1 MPLLRTL
8 LLALIGAAA
17 LRAAVAQPAMPPAAT
32 ACRACHGAEGISA
45 AADIPNLAGQK
56 EAYLA
61 AQLAAFREGRRKNE
75 LMNAIASQLAAD
87 DIKALAAYWSAL
99 PPGGGGATTNV
110 ALPSAVRFPAGFPA
124 GFTEYQ
130 RNPSDD
136 GKTVQAF
143 LANDTALAAARAG
156 APLPDGSTI
165 VGATYDAAS
174 GAVRGY
180 SVMASQAGWG
190 AAVPAL
196 LRNGNWQYGLFAADG
211 TPRIGGAH
219 ARCLACHQPIGARSH
234 VFTLDALA
242 ARARQR

>member
-1 MPLLRTL
+1 MPSPRT

-17 LRAAVAQPAMPPAAT
+17 LPAAIAQTAPPAAAT
-32 ACRACHGAEGISA
+32 CRACHGAEGISA

-56 EAYLA
+56 QAYLA

-75 LMNAIASQLAAD
+75 LMNAIAAQLAAE
-87 DIKALAAYWSAL
+87 DIQALAAYWSAL
-99 PPGGGGATTNV
+99 PAGGSGAAANT
-110 ALPSAVRFPAGFPA
+110 ALASAVRFPAGFPS

-143 LANDTALAAARAG
+143 LANEAALAAARAG
-156 APLPDGSTI
+156 APLPDGSMI
-165 VGATYDAAS
+165 VGVTTDTAS

-211 TPRIGGAH
+211 TPRIGSAH
-219 ARCLACHQPIGARSH
+219 ARCLACHQPIGAKSH

-242 ARARQR
+242 ERACRP